1 MKKDPTNNK
10 QQLGQLLERY
20 KRLLKPPQ
28 ASVEKE
34 AISVIAAVSGITL
47 TSTQVRYTP
56 STRTLA
62 ITAPSVIR
70 SELLRI
76 TPTLLS
82 QLQNELGA
90 GHAPLHII

>member
-1 MKKDPTNNK
+1 MKKDPTNNR

-20 KRLLKPPQ
+20 KKILKPPQ

-34 AISVIAAVSGITL
+34 AISVIVALTGITL

-70 SELLRI
+70 SELLRT
-76 TPTLLS
+76 TPALLS
-82 QLQNELGA
+82 QLKNELGA
-90 GHAPLHII
+90 AHAPLHII

>member
-20 KRLLKPPQ
+20 KKILKPPQ

-34 AISVIAAVSGITL
+34 AISVIVAETGITL
-47 TSTQVRYTP
+47 TATQVRYTP

-70 SELLRI
+70 SELLRVA
-76 TPTLLS
+76 PTLLS
-82 QLQNELGA
+82 ELKNELGA
-90 GHAPLHII
+90 AHTPLHII